1 MSGLHVVRFIQHLPS
16 VIVIHLHHLQAQVL
30 LLSDD
35 HVCGVAASGMLTQ
48 VHWAWLVDGVGE
60 LVLDRGGGSSV
71 AQLPPVNYRGG
82 EPQVSQAASFLS
94 IVSDREYI
102 IVDVSLCT
110 PTCLRSPWACIY
122 GCCVGVGTHHH
133 TSPGG
138 HQGPSTYIVPKYT
151 DTNSTVYVYTN
162 ISPCVTYVLG
172 IP

>member
-35 HVCGVAASGMLTQ
+35 HVCGVAVSGMLTQ

-82 EPQVSQAASFLS
+82 EPQVSQAASFPS

-110 PTCLRSPWACIY
+110 PTCLRSPWACT
-122 GCCVGVGTHHH
+122 VFMGVVWAWEHITTHHLVATRGQVH
-133 TSPGG
+133 ILYL
-138 HQGPSTYIVPKYT
+138 STQTQTVLYMYIQTLVH
-151 DTNSTVYVYTN
+151 V
-162 ISPCVTYVLG
+162 
-172 IP
+172 